1 MTRIDR
7 APVQAPLLDRPSA
20 EDGGFQANIQ
30 SAASAGSASA
40 AGQVQA
46 SGWGVVPQP
55 PLGGSRPPNEVFKNT
70 NVMTMSESGPITFTF
85 DGEEAAYNNSLVM
98 LKLDARGNVTG
109 TEPVFPDAENP
120 GKSTE
125 IDVKKGDRVAF
136 MTIPNGGSSQATK
149 DLLSDP
155 DANLQL
161 LNKTTGKPANLLTD
175 KPEDIAYFSVD
186 DCGKRTEIK
195 GEGGLTF
202 SVKRNPSDKGPDGR
216 GFNSADIDVDPATGR
231 VKVGMEDLI
240 GGDNDLDDMNFT
252 MDMGRRNAG
261 GLVTP
266 PRPGC
271 PPEPPACPP
280 EPPACLPDP
289 PGRGPGWPSGPPG
302 QGSGW
307 TKKSGWS

>member
-7 APVQAPLLDRPSA
+7 SSTQAPVLDRTPA
-20 EDGGFQANIQ
+20 EDGAFQANVQ
-30 SAASAGSASA
+30 SAASTGPTSA

-46 SGWGVVPQP
+46 SGWGIVPQP
-55 PLGGSRPPNEVFKNT
+55 PLGGNRPPNEVFKNT

-98 LKLDARGNVTG
+98 LKLDARGNVIG

-120 GKSTE
+120 GKSKE
-125 IDVKKGDRVAF
+125 IDVKKGERLAF
-136 MTIPNGGSSQATK
+136 MNIPNGGASQATK

-155 DANLQL
+155 NADLQL
-161 LNKTTGKPANLLTD
+161 LNRSTGKPANLLTD

-186 DCGKRTEIK
+186 DCGKKTEIK

-202 SVKRNPSDKGPDGR
+202 SVKRNPNDKGPDGK
-216 GFNSADIDVDPATGR
+216 GFNSADIDVDPATGK

-252 MDMGRRNAG
+252 IDMGRRTRAG
-261 GLVTP
+261 
-266 PRPGC
+266 
-271 PPEPPACPP
+271 
-280 EPPACLPDP
+280 
-289 PGRGPGWPSGPPG
+289 W
-302 QGSGW
+302 
-307 TKKSGWS
+307 